1 MEVDFPINQSLPFDP
16 SDSLV
21 DGEILFKV
29 GDLTMIAGHKVVCK
43 KPITVLMAKTM
54 SAEELLKAVQ

>member
-1 MEVDFPINQSLPFDP
+1 MDVDISTNQSLPVQP

-21 DGEILFKV
+21 DGEILYKV
-29 GDLTMIAGHKVVCK
+29 GDLIKISGHAVVCK

-54 SAEELLKAVQ
+54 SAEELLKTVQ

>member
-1 MEVDFPINQSLPFDP
+1 MDVDIPTNQSLPIDP

-21 DGEILFKV
+21 DGEILYKV